1 LITSYLVFYVTLL
14 TGESNES
21 YWTMTNGIGDDD
33 EGDDDDDD
41 VFGIRRKINLK
52 LMNQFE
58 KQTDTHTLGR
68 RRRT

>member
-1 LITSYLVFYVTLL
+1 
-14 TGESNES
+14 
-21 YWTMTNGIGDDD
+21 MTNGIGDDD